1 MQEKVREHRP
11 LNLCY
16 LSRVL
21 TWGMEA
27 QTPSGWFR
35 SDSQV
40 KWLVKKKMEADL
52 RSLNRQS
59 FCVGPSTASAGAS
72 HRLISVALRFMDCLG
87 SLNCFYNC
95 SAPLTENPTN
105 IEKMTGEDS
114 PTAEGLWNFIPSRPS
129 VGDSQ
134 KKPEKGKEG
143 TELQLRNLSFQLANG
158 DYFFWFSSRINV
170 F

>member
-1 MQEKVREHRP
+1 MQEKVKEHRT
-11 LNLCY
+11 LNLFY

-21 TWGMEA
+21 TWGRET
-27 QTPSGWFR
+27 QTPSEWFR

-40 KWLVKKKMEADL
+40 KRLVEKKMEADL
-52 RSLNRQS
+52 RSLNKPS

-72 HRLISVALRFMDCLG
+72 HGLISVALRFTDCLG

-105 IEKMTGEDS
+105 IEKNTGEDS

-129 VGDSQ
+129 AGDLK
-134 KKPEKGKEG
+134 KKPREG
-143 TELQLRNLSFQLANG
+143 QRG
-158 DYFFWFSSRINV
+158 DRAAAERPVTSAGQWGLFFLIF
-170 F
+170 